1 MVWVSLGLVA
11 GEVFIE
17 QISDVFSLVHSQ
29 FVSIMILFE
38 LNTNEFGDGTHFF
51 DPKILMNLLLDP
63 EQEGRGVECFH
74 SIINVKSNDADD
86 ASA

>member
-1 MVWVSLGLVA
+1 
-11 GEVFIE
+11 
-17 QISDVFSLVHSQ
+17 
-29 FVSIMILFE
+29 MILFE

-86 ASA
+86 ASAWCYTVEQEHYMVNSAPSES